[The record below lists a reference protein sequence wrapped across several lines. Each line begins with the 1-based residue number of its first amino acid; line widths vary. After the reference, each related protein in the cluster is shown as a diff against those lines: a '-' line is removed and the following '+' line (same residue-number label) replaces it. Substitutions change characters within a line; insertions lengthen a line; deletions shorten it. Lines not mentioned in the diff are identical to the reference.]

1 MLLNLTWSRVA
12 KMHISNYN
20 EDIMYYDEMDMVG
33 LPKQESW
40 SGAQIYHFIDDVQ
53 KQYELTSQ
61 LNLPMEASAHY
72 RDLLSKLIKTYGH

>member
-1 MLLNLTWSRVA
+1 
-12 KMHISNYN
+12 
-20 EDIMYYDEMDMVG
+20 MYYDEMDMVG